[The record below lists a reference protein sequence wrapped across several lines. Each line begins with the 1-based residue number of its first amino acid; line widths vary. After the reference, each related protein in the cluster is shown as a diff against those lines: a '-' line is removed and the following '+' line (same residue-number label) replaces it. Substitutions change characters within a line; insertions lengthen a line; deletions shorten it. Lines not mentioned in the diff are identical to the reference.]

1 MLAGLPRA
9 RLEGQLIGRNPL
21 VLGNAAIQSDRSQ
34 GQSIRHTRFRH
45 PLSTPLTD
53 ALMQAASADT
63 ARFVR
68 SNAIAVLRQN
78 PTASPQIPETLKRIS
93 QLDAD
98 AAIRRQA
105 GEALEALSAVTT
117 IHP

>member
-1 MLAGLPRA
+1 
-9 RLEGQLIGRNPL
+9 
-21 VLGNAAIQSDRSQ
+21 
-34 GQSIRHTRFRH
+34 
-45 PLSTPLTD
+45 
-53 ALMQAASADT
+53 MQAASADT